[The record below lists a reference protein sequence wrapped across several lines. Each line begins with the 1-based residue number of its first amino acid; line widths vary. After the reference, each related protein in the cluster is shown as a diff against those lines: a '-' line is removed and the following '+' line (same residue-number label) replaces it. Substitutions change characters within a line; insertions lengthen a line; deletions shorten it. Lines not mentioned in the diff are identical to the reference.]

1 MTWRRLLL
9 MIALSCT
16 TSVQARDLNGN
27 YAVFGAGGR
36 TCADYL
42 QARDQ
47 GGEAALAFAQWVAG
61 HLSAYNLLLD
71 KTYNILGEVTPFQL
85 MAELDAYCREARDL
99 PFVQALAL
107 HLEKL
112 YEVRANLSPNQPS
125 NWKGW
130 LEEMARGRKG
140 E

>member
-1 MTWRRLLL
+1 MSRLALLL
-9 MIALSCT
+9 IVLACN
-16 TSVQARDLNGN
+16 SVAQARDLNGN

-42 QARDQ
+42 EARDQ
-47 GGEAALAFAQWVAG
+47 GGEAALAFAQWIAG

-71 KTYNILGEVTPFQL
+71 KTYNILGDVTPFQL

-107 HLEKL
+107 HLEQL
-112 YEVRANLSPNQPS
+112 YDVRANLSPNQPS
-125 NWKGW
+125 NWQGW
-130 LEEMARGRKG
+130 LEEMANRRKG